1 MYPTLYY
8 LLQVLVCSAVLMVYY
23 LLVLRNKKFHQYN
36 RFYLLGVALVSWIVP
51 LIKIFWQQERSGV
64 RQVDLLN
71 VVAVNNSEMEAMVTS
86 QQHSL
91 DWVSLLPHLYVGVSV
106 FLAVAMLISLYRIY
120 KIYTTHEC
128 SNLQQ
133 FYLVMTRV
141 KGTPFSFF
149 SYIFWNA
156 EIDIQT
162 PAGKQIL
169 QHELT
174 HVKQYHSIDKIVIQ
188 LNLIAGWFNPF
199 FWLLKKELD
208 MIHEFIADK
217 KSVEHGD
224 TASLAQMLLT
234 TAYPGQQFPLTNPF
248 FFSPIKRRLKMLT
261 NTKNP
266 TFNYLRRLIVLPL
279 LALVVLLFAFRA
291 KENTNTVAPLSK
303 TYTVV
308 LNPGHGGIDKG
319 VIASD
324 GTTEAQLTLEI
335 VRQIQALNK
344 NEKIKL
350 VLTRDADVMQS
361 VVAVSEFAN
370 AQSPDLFVSIHM
382 NNIQNGSAANK
393 AKYEGAEIYM
403 AAKEKAVDYDAN
415 YKLANN
421 LAATL
426 QEVGTPFNGVKTRKH
441 GIWVLQAVQCPSA
454 LIEAGYL
461 SNDKDLVKIKDAD
474 YQQKLAASILK
485 GIENYLVDQERGA
498 SIEVKDTTKKV
509 MIVQGYKISPEDT
522 LIASKGNNKSSVVIK
537 MDAAGAAGNAQKP
550 LFILDGEVI
559 SESVMSVI
567 DPNKIESIN
576 ILKDASA
583 VAVFGEKGKGGV
595 VQITTK
601 KGAAGEQLADGRIVI
616 KGRALEEPRK
626 LEEKRIVISADT
638 IVSHGGTVFLKS
650 DNVAA
655 DAVQL
660 NGKTILLKSNN
671 LKDVEFMAKNF
682 DASGNVIEK
691 VKVEI
696 QPKGSS
702 KNSPSLIFI
711 DGEKKTKKELDALSP
726 DQIKSV
732 EVLKG
737 ESAIKEYG
745 AEAKDG
751 VIKITTKKKVNL

>member
-36 RFYLLGVALVSWIVP
+36 RFYLLGVALVSWMVP
-51 LIKIFWQQERSGV
+51 LIKIVWEQERSGV

-71 VVAVNNSEMEAMVTS
+71 VVAVNNSEIEAMVTS

-91 DWVSLLPHLYVGVSV
+91 DWVSLLPHLYVGISV

-174 HVKQYHSIDKIVIQ
+174 HVTQYHSIDKIVIQ

-217 KSVEHGD
+217 KSVENGD
-224 TASLAQMLLT
+224 AASLAQMLLT

-279 LALVVLLFAFRA
+279 LAVVVLLFAFRA
-291 KENTNTVAPLSK
+291 KENTSAVAPLSK

-319 VIASD
+319 AIASD
-324 GTTEAQLTLEI
+324 GTTEAQLSLEV
-335 VRQIQALNK
+335 VRQMQALNK
-344 NEKIKL
+344 NDKIKL
-350 VLTRDADVMQS
+350 VLTRDADVFQS

-370 AQSPDLFVSIHM
+370 AQSPDLFVSIHL
-382 NNIQNGSAANK
+382 NNAEGTSANK
-393 AKYEGAEIYM
+393 TKYEGAEIYM
-403 AAKEKAVDYDAN
+403 AAKDKAVDYDAN
-415 YKLANN
+415 FKLANN

-426 QEVGTPFNGVKTRKH
+426 KEAGTPFNGVKTRNK

-461 SNDKDLVKIKDAD
+461 SNNKELAKIKDAD
-474 YQQKLAASILK
+474 YQKKLAASILR
-485 GIENYLVDQERGA
+485 GIENYLIDQEKGA

-537 MDAAGAAGNAQKP
+537 MDAAGGTGNAQKP

-601 KGAAGEQLADGRIVI
+601 KGKTDDAPAAGRIVLRGVPTDNS
-616 KGRALEEPRK
+616 KVLEERV
-626 LEEKRIVISADT
+626 L
-638 IVSHGGTVFLKS
+638 IVSDTVQLNGKTVFVKS
-650 DNVAA
+650 DNVAD
-655 DAVQL
+655 DAVEL
-660 NGKTILLKSNN
+660 KGKTILLKSNN
-671 LKDVEFMAKNF
+671 LKDVEFMAKGLSEA
-682 DASGNVIEK
+682 DKKSGVTFSG
-691 VKVEI
+691 V
-696 QPKGSS
+696 
-702 KNSPSLIFI
+702 SLILI

-732 EVLKG
+732 QILKG
-737 ESAIKEYG
+737 DALIKEYG
-745 AEAKDG
+745 PDAKNG
-751 VIKITTKKKVNL
+751 VMKISTKKKADL

>member
-36 RFYLLGVALVSWIVP
+36 RFYLLGVAVVSWIVP
-51 LIKIFWQQERSGV
+51 LIKIVWDQQHTGV
-64 RQVDLLN
+64 RQVDLLT
-71 VVAVNNSEMEAMVTS
+71 VVAAGNSEIEALVAS
-86 QQHSL
+86 KQESL
-91 DWVSLLPHLYVGVSV
+91 DWVSLLPNLYVGVS
-106 FLAVAMLISLYRIY
+106 FCLAIAMVISLYRIY

-133 FYLVMTRV
+133 FYLVMTRE

-174 HVKQYHSIDKIVIQ
+174 HVKQYHSIDKIGIQ

-199 FWLLKKELD
+199 FWLLRKELD

-217 KSVEHGD
+217 KSVENGD
-224 TASLAQMLLT
+224 AASLAQMLLT

-261 NTKNP
+261 NVKNP
-266 TFNYLRRLIVLPL
+266 SFSYARRIVVLPL
-279 LALVVLLFAFRA
+279 LSIVVLLFAFRA
-291 KENTNTVAPLSK
+291 KEEKMIAP
-303 TYTVV
+303 
-308 LNPGHGGIDKG
+308 
-319 VIASD
+319 
-324 GTTEAQLTLEI
+324 
-335 VRQIQALNK
+335 
-344 NEKIKL
+344 
-350 VLTRDADVMQS
+350 
-361 VVAVSEFAN
+361 VS
-370 AQSPDLFVSIHM
+370 M
-382 NNIQNGSAANK
+382 
-393 AKYEGAEIYM
+393 M
-403 AAKEKAVDYDAN
+403 
-415 YKLANN
+415 
-421 LAATL
+421 
-426 QEVGTPFNGVKTRKH
+426 
-441 GIWVLQAVQCPSA
+441 
-454 LIEAGYL
+454 
-461 SNDKDLVKIKDAD
+461 
-474 YQQKLAASILK
+474 
-485 GIENYLVDQERGA
+485 
-498 SIEVKDTTKKV
+498 DTTKKV

-522 LIASKGNNKSSVVIK
+522 LIASKEKSKSVVIK
-537 MDAAGAAGNAQKP
+537 MDGAGASSNGQKP

-559 SESVMSVI
+559 SESIMSVI

-601 KGAAGEQLADGRIVI
+601 KGGSDAAPANGRIVLRGVPTDNS
-616 KGRALEEPRK
+616 KVLEERV
-626 LEEKRIVISADT
+626 LIISDT
-638 IVSHGGTVFLKS
+638 VEAK
-650 DNVAA
+650 
-655 DAVQL
+655 
-660 NGKTILLKSNN
+660 GKTILLKSNN

-682 DASGNVIEK
+682 DGAGIVVEETKGDGKKSGITFS
-691 VKVEI
+691 
-696 QPKGSS
+696 GSPS
-702 KNSPSLIFI
+702 GSTPSLIFV

-732 EVLKG
+732 QVLKG

>member
-36 RFYLLGVALVSWIVP
+36 RFYLLGVAVVSWIVP
-51 LIKIFWQQERSGV
+51 LIKIVWEQQHAGV
-64 RQVDLLN
+64 RQVDLLT
-71 VVAVNNSEMEAMVTS
+71 VVAAGNSEIEALVAS
-86 QQHSL
+86 KQESL
-91 DWVSLLPHLYVGVSV
+91 DWVSLLPNLYVGVSIC
-106 FLAVAMLISLYRIY
+106 LAIAMIISLYRIY

-128 SNLQQ
+128 SNLQE

-174 HVKQYHSIDKIVIQ
+174 HVTQYHSIDKIVIQ

-217 KSVEHGD
+217 KSVENGD
-224 TASLAQMLLT
+224 AASLAQMLLT

-261 NTKNP
+261 NVKNP
-266 TFNYLRRLIVLPL
+266 SFSYARRIVVLPL
-279 LALVVLLFAFRA
+279 LSIVVLLFAFRA
-291 KENTNTVAPLSK
+291 KEEKMIAP
-303 TYTVV
+303 
-308 LNPGHGGIDKG
+308 
-319 VIASD
+319 
-324 GTTEAQLTLEI
+324 
-335 VRQIQALNK
+335 
-344 NEKIKL
+344 
-350 VLTRDADVMQS
+350 
-361 VVAVSEFAN
+361 VS
-370 AQSPDLFVSIHM
+370 M
-382 NNIQNGSAANK
+382 
-393 AKYEGAEIYM
+393 M
-403 AAKEKAVDYDAN
+403 
-415 YKLANN
+415 
-421 LAATL
+421 
-426 QEVGTPFNGVKTRKH
+426 
-441 GIWVLQAVQCPSA
+441 
-454 LIEAGYL
+454 
-461 SNDKDLVKIKDAD
+461 
-474 YQQKLAASILK
+474 
-485 GIENYLVDQERGA
+485 
-498 SIEVKDTTKKV
+498 DTTKKV

-522 LIASKGNNKSSVVIK
+522 LIASKEKSKSVVIK
-537 MDAAGAAGNAQKP
+537 MDGAGASSNGQKP

-559 SESVMSVI
+559 SESVMKVI

-601 KGAAGEQLADGRIVI
+601 KGGSDAAPANGRIVLRGVPTDNS
-616 KGRALEEPRK
+616 KVFEERV
-626 LEEKRIVISADT
+626 LIISDT
-638 IVSHGGTVFLKS
+638 VEAK
-650 DNVAA
+650 
-655 DAVQL
+655 
-660 NGKTILLKSNN
+660 GKTILLKSNN

-682 DASGNVIEK
+682 DGAGIVVEETKGDGKKSGITFS
-691 VKVEI
+691 
-696 QPKGSS
+696 G
-702 KNSPSLIFI
+702 SPSGSTPGLILV

-732 EVLKG
+732 QVLKG
-737 ESAIKEYG
+737 ESVIKEYG
-745 AEAKDG
+745 PEAKDG

>member
-36 RFYLLGVALVSWIVP
+36 RFYLLGVALVSWMVP
-51 LIKIFWQQERSGV
+51 LIKIVWEQERSGV

-86 QQHSL
+86 QQQSL
-91 DWVSLLPHLYVGVSV
+91 DWVSLLPHLYVGISV
-106 FLAVAMLISLYRIY
+106 FLLVAMLVSLYRIY

-133 FYLVMTRV
+133 FYLVMTREN
-141 KGTPFSFF
+141 GTPFSFF

-174 HVKQYHSIDKIVIQ
+174 HVTQYHSIDKIVIQ

-217 KSVEHGD
+217 KSVENGD
-224 TASLAQMLLT
+224 AASLAQMLLT

-393 AKYEGAEIYM
+393 AKYEGSEIYM

-537 MDAAGAAGNAQKP
+537 MDAAGGAGNAQKP

-559 SESVMSVI
+559 SESVMKVI
-567 DPNKIESIN
+567 DPTKIESIN

-601 KGAAGEQLADGRIVI
+601 EGKTNDASATGRIVVR
-616 KGRALEEPRK
+616 GMPLDNSRTF
-626 LEEKRIVISADT
+626 EEKRIIISADT
-638 IVSHGGTVFLKS
+638 IVSHGGTVLLKS

-655 DAVQL
+655 DAVEL
-660 NGKTILLKSNN
+660 KGKTILLKSNN
-671 LKDVEFMAKNF
+671 LKDVEFMAKGLSES
-682 DASGNVIEK
+682 DKKSGVTFSG
-691 VKVEI
+691 V
-696 QPKGSS
+696 
-702 KNSPSLIFI
+702 SLILI

-732 EVLKG
+732 QVLKG
-737 ESAIKEYG
+737 DALIKEYG
-745 AEAKDG
+745 PDAKNG
-751 VIKITTKKKVNL
+751 VIKITTKKKADL

>member
-36 RFYLLGVALVSWIVP
+36 RFYLLGVALVSWMVP
-51 LIKIFWQQERSGV
+51 LIKIVWEQERSGV
-64 RQVDLLN
+64 RQVDLLT
-71 VVAVNNSEMEAMVTS
+71 VVAANNSEMEAMVTS
-86 QQHSL
+86 QQQSL
-91 DWVSLLPHLYVGVSV
+91 DWVSLLPNLYMAVCI
-106 FLAVAMLISLYRIY
+106 FLLSAMLVSLYRIY

-133 FYLVMTRV
+133 FYLVMTRE

-174 HVKQYHSIDKIVIQ
+174 HVTQYHSIDKIVIQ

-199 FWLLKKELD
+199 FWLLEKELD

-261 NTKNP
+261 STKNP

-279 LALVVLLFAFRA
+279 LAVVVLLFAFRA
-291 KENTNTVAPLSK
+291 KENTNTIVPLSK

-308 LNPGHGGIDKG
+308 LNAGHGGEDKG
-319 VIASD
+319 AIAAD
-324 GTTEAQLTLEI
+324 GTTEAQLSLEI

-370 AQSPDLFVSIHM
+370 AQSPDLFVSIHL
-382 NNIQNGSAANK
+382 NNVEGTSANK
-393 AKYEGAEIYM
+393 TKYEGAEIYM
-403 AAKEKAVDYDAN
+403 AAKDKAVDYDAN

-426 QEVGTPFNGVKTRKH
+426 QEVATPFNGVKTRNK
-441 GIWVLQAVQCPSA
+441 GIWVLEAVQCPSA

-461 SNDKDLVKIKDAD
+461 SNNKELAKIKDAD

-485 GIENYLVDQERGA
+485 GIENYLIDQERGA
-498 SIEVKDTTKKV
+498 SDVVKDTTKKV

-522 LIASKGNNKSSVVIK
+522 LIASKGNNKSVVIR
-537 MDAAGAAGNAQKP
+537 MDGAGTSSNGQKP

-559 SESVMSVI
+559 SESVMKVI

-583 VAVFGEKGKGGV
+583 IAVFGEKGKGGV

-601 KGAAGEQLADGRIVI
+601 KGGSEDAEATGRIVVRGVPLDNS
-616 KGRALEEPRK
+616 KVLEERV
-626 LEEKRIVISADT
+626 LIISDT
-638 IVSHGGTVFLKS
+638 
-650 DNVAA
+650 
-655 DAVQL
+655 VQL
-660 NGKTILLKSNN
+660 NGKTVLLKSNN
-671 LKDVEFMAKNF
+671 LKDVRFMENSLKDIRFVERSTVEAGKK
-682 DASGNVIEK
+682 SGVTFS
-691 VKVEI
+691 V
-696 QPKGSS
+696 GSDF
-702 KNSPSLIFI
+702 KESPSLIFV
-711 DGEKKTKKELDALSP
+711 DGEKKTKKEMDALSP

-732 EVLKG
+732 EILKG
-737 ESAIKEYG
+737 ESAIKAYG
-745 AEAKDG
+745 TEAKDG

>member
-51 LIKIFWQQERSGV
+51 LIKIFWHQERSGV

-71 VVAVNNSEMEAMVTS
+71 VVAVNNSEMEALVTS
-86 QQHSL
+86 KQESL
-91 DWVSLLPHLYVGVSV
+91 DLLSLLPNLYVGVSG
-106 FLAVAMLISLYRIY
+106 FLAVAMLVSLYRIY

-133 FYLVMTRV
+133 FYLIMTRV

-149 SYIFWNA
+149 NYIFWNA

-174 HVKQYHSIDKIVIQ
+174 HVTQYHSIDKIVIQ

-224 TASLAQMLLT
+224 TASFAQMLLT

-291 KENTNTVAPLSK
+291 KENTNAVAPLSK

-382 NNIQNGSAANK
+382 NSIHNGSAANK

-403 AAKEKAVDYDAN
+403 AAKDKAVNYDAN

-426 QEVGTPFNGVKTRKH
+426 QEAGTPFNGLKTRKH
-441 GIWVLQAVQCPSA
+441 GIWVLQAVKCPSA

-461 SNDKDLVKIKDAD
+461 SNNNELAKIKEAG

-485 GIENYLVDQERGA
+485 GIENYLVDQEKGMG
-498 SIEVKDTTKKV
+498 SVVIDTIKKA
-509 MIVQGYKISPEDT
+509 IRVQGFKISPEDT
-522 LIASKGNNKSSVVIK
+522 LIASKENSKTVVIK
-537 MDAAGAAGNAQKP
+537 MDGAGGANNGQKP
-550 LFILDGEVI
+550 LYVLDGEVI
-559 SESVMSVI
+559 SESIMKVI
-567 DPNKIESIN
+567 DPNKIEAIN
-576 ILKDASA
+576 VLKGPSASSLY
-583 VAVFGEKGKGGV
+583 GDKGKDGV
-595 VQITTK
+595 IMITTK
-601 KGAAGEQLADGRIVI
+601 KGNAGKEDRGPIVVQGYKIDKQAAGKDGKIEIV
-616 KGRALEEPRK
+616 
-626 LEEKRIVISADT
+626 ADT
-638 IVSHGGTVFLKS
+638 VV
-650 DNVAA
+650 VA
-655 DAVQL
+655 
-660 NGKTILLKSNN
+660 NGKTVFIKSPN
-671 LKDVEFMAKNF
+671 LKDGEFMAKNF

-696 QPKGSS
+696 QEKGGS
-702 KNSPSLIFI
+702 KTSPSLIFV
-711 DGEKKTKKELDALSP
+711 DGEKKTKKEMDALSP

-732 EVLKG
+732 EIIKG
-737 ESAIKEYG
+737 ESAIKAYG
-745 AEAKDG
+745 PDAKDG
-751 VIKITTKKKVNL
+751 VIKITTKKKVDL

>member
-8 LLQVLVCSAVLMVYY
+8 LLQVLVCSAVLIVYY

-71 VVAVNNSEMEAMVTS
+71 VVAVNNSEIEAMVTS
-86 QQHSL
+86 QQQSL

-106 FLAVAMLISLYRIY
+106 FLAVAMLVSLYRIY

-128 SNLQQ
+128 TNLQQ

-174 HVKQYHSIDKIVIQ
+174 HVTQYHSIDKIVIQ

-224 TASLAQMLLT
+224 AASLAQMLLT

-426 QEVGTPFNGVKTRKH
+426 QEIGTPFNGVKTREK

-461 SNDKDLVKIKDAD
+461 SNNKELAKIKDAD
-474 YQQKLAASILK
+474 YQKKLAASILR
-485 GIENYLVDQERGA
+485 GIENYLIDQEKGA
-498 SIEVKDTTKKV
+498 SMEVRDTTKKV

-522 LIASKGNNKSSVVIK
+522 LIASKGSNKSSVVIK
-537 MDAAGAAGNAQKP
+537 MDAAGGANNGQKP
-550 LFILDGEVI
+550 LYVLDGEVI
-559 SESVMSVI
+559 SESIMKVI
-567 DPNKIESIN
+567 DPNKIEAIN
-576 ILKDASA
+576 VLKGPSASSLY
-583 VAVFGEKGKGGV
+583 GDKGKDGV
-595 VQITTK
+595 IMITTK
-601 KGAAGEQLADGRIVI
+601 KGNAGKEDRGPIVVQGYKIDKQAAGKDGKIEIV
-616 KGRALEEPRK
+616 
-626 LEEKRIVISADT
+626 ADT
-638 IVSHGGTVFLKS
+638 VVI
-650 DNVAA
+650 A
-655 DAVQL
+655 
-660 NGKTILLKSNN
+660 NGKTVFIKSNN
-671 LKDVEFMAKNF
+671 LKDGEFMATNF
-682 DASGNVIEK
+682 DGAGNVIEK

-732 EVLKG
+732 QVLKG
-737 ESAIKEYG
+737 ESVIKEYG
-745 AEAKDG
+745 PEAKDG
-751 VIKITTKKKVNL
+751 VIKITTKKKVDL

>member
-8 LLQVLVCSAVLMVYY
+8 LLQVLVCSTVLMGYY

-71 VVAVNNSEMEAMVTS
+71 VVATNNSEMEALVTS
-86 QQHSL
+86 KQHSL
-91 DWVSLLPHLYVGVSV
+91 DWVSLLPHLYIGISV
-106 FLAVAMLISLYRIY
+106 FLAVAMLVSLYRIY
-120 KIYTTHEC
+120 KIYREHEC
-128 SNLQQ
+128 ANLQQ

-174 HVKQYHSIDKIVIQ
+174 HVKQYHTIDKIVIQ

-224 TASLAQMLLT
+224 AASLAQMLLT

-261 NTKNP
+261 NVKNP
-266 TFNYLRRLIVLPL
+266 SFSYARRIVVLPL
-279 LALVVLLFAFRA
+279 LSIVVLLFSFRT
-291 KENTNTVAPLSK
+291 KEEKMIAP
-303 TYTVV
+303 
-308 LNPGHGGIDKG
+308 
-319 VIASD
+319 
-324 GTTEAQLTLEI
+324 
-335 VRQIQALNK
+335 
-344 NEKIKL
+344 
-350 VLTRDADVMQS
+350 
-361 VVAVSEFAN
+361 VS
-370 AQSPDLFVSIHM
+370 M
-382 NNIQNGSAANK
+382 
-393 AKYEGAEIYM
+393 M
-403 AAKEKAVDYDAN
+403 
-415 YKLANN
+415 
-421 LAATL
+421 
-426 QEVGTPFNGVKTRKH
+426 
-441 GIWVLQAVQCPSA
+441 
-454 LIEAGYL
+454 
-461 SNDKDLVKIKDAD
+461 
-474 YQQKLAASILK
+474 
-485 GIENYLVDQERGA
+485 
-498 SIEVKDTTKKV
+498 DTTKKV

-537 MDAAGAAGNAQKP
+537 MDAAGGVGNAQKP

-559 SESVMSVI
+559 SESVMKVI
-567 DPNKIESIN
+567 DPTKIESIN
-576 ILKDASA
+576 ILKDQAA
-583 VAVFGEKGKGGV
+583 VAVFGEKGKAGV

-601 KGAAGEQLADGRIVI
+601 KGAASEQLADGRIVI

-626 LEEKRIVISADT
+626 VEEKRIIIMADSVET
-638 IVSHGGTVFLKS
+638 K
-650 DNVAA
+650 
-655 DAVQL
+655 
-660 NGKTILLKSNN
+660 GKTVLLKSNN

-682 DASGNVIEK
+682 DGDGLVIEE
-691 VKVEI
+691 VMGS
-696 QPKGSS
+696 KGNGKKSAITFS
-702 KNSPSLIFI
+702 GSPSGSTPSLIFV

-732 EVLKG
+732 QVIKG

-751 VIKITTKKKVNL
+751 VIKITTKKKVDL

>member
-71 VVAVNNSEMEAMVTS
+71 VVAVNNSEIEAMVTS

-91 DWVSLLPHLYVGVSV
+91 DWVSLLPSLYVAVCI
-106 FLAVAMLISLYRIY
+106 FLLSAMLFSLYRIY

-133 FYLVMTRV
+133 FYLVMTRE

-174 HVKQYHSIDKIVIQ
+174 HVTQYHSIDKIVIQ

-279 LALVVLLFAFRA
+279 LAVVVLLFAFRA

-393 AKYEGAEIYM
+393 AKYEGSEIYM

-537 MDAAGAAGNAQKP
+537 MDAAGGAGNAQKP

-559 SESVMSVI
+559 SESVMKVI
-567 DPNKIESIN
+567 DPTKIESIN

-601 KGAAGEQLADGRIVI
+601 EGKTNDASATGRIVVR
-616 KGRALEEPRK
+616 GMPLDNSRTF
-626 LEEKRIVISADT
+626 EEKRIIISADT
-638 IVSHGGTVFLKS
+638 IVSHGGTVLLKS

-655 DAVQL
+655 DAVEL
-660 NGKTILLKSNN
+660 KGKTILLKSNN
-671 LKDVEFMAKNF
+671 LKDVEFMAKGLSES
-682 DASGNVIEK
+682 DKKSGVTFSG
-691 VKVEI
+691 V
-696 QPKGSS
+696 
-702 KNSPSLIFI
+702 SLILI

-732 EVLKG
+732 QILKG
-737 ESAIKEYG
+737 DALIKEYG
-745 AEAKDG
+745 PDAKNG
-751 VIKITTKKKVNL
+751 VMKISTKKKADL

>member
-174 HVKQYHSIDKIVIQ
+174 HVTQYHSIDKIVIQ

-224 TASLAQMLLT
+224 AASLAQMLLT

-279 LALVVLLFAFRA
+279 LAVVVLLFAFRA
-291 KENTNTVAPLSK
+291 KENTSAVAPLSK

-319 VIASD
+319 AIASD
-324 GTTEAQLTLEI
+324 GTTESQVSLEI
-335 VRQIQALNK
+335 VRQMQALNK

-350 VLTRDADVMQS
+350 VLTRNTDVFQS
-361 VVAVSEFAN
+361 VVAVTEFAN
-370 AQSPDLFVSIHM
+370 AQSPDLFVSIHL
-382 NNIQNGSAANK
+382 NNAEGTSANK
-393 AKYEGAEIYM
+393 TKYEGAEIYM
-403 AAKEKAVDYDAN
+403 AAKDKAVDYDAN

-426 QEVGTPFNGVKTRKH
+426 QEAGTPFNGVKTRNK

-461 SNDKDLVKIKDAD
+461 SNNKELAKIKDAD
-474 YQQKLAASILK
+474 YQKKLAASILR
-485 GIENYLVDQERGA
+485 GIENYLIDQEKGA
-498 SIEVKDTTKKV
+498 SIEVRDTTKKV

-537 MDAAGAAGNAQKP
+537 MDAAGGTSNGQKP

-601 KGAAGEQLADGRIVI
+601 KGGGYEVV
-616 KGRALEEPRK
+616 KGRPLDNSRVLEERV
-626 LEEKRIVISADT
+626 L
-638 IVSHGGTVFLKS
+638 IVSDTVQLNGKTVFVKS
-650 DNVAA
+650 DNVAD
-655 DAVQL
+655 DAVEL
-660 NGKTILLKSNN
+660 KGKTILLKSNN
-671 LKDVEFMAKNF
+671 LKDVEFMAKGLSEA
-682 DASGNVIEK
+682 DKKSGITFS
-691 VKVEI
+691 
-696 QPKGSS
+696 G
-702 KNSPSLIFI
+702 SPSGSTPGLILI

-732 EVLKG
+732 QVLKG
-737 ESAIKEYG
+737 ESVIKEYG
-745 AEAKDG
+745 PEAKDG
-751 VIKITTKKKVNL
+751 VIKITTKKKVDL

>member
-91 DWVSLLPHLYVGVSV
+91 DWVSLLPHLYVGISV
-106 FLAVAMLISLYRIY
+106 FLAVAMLVSLYRIY

-174 HVKQYHSIDKIVIQ
+174 HVTQYHSIDKIVIQ

-224 TASLAQMLLT
+224 AASLAQMLLT

-279 LALVVLLFAFRA
+279 LAVVVLLFAFRA
-291 KENTNTVAPLSK
+291 KENTSAVAPLSK

-319 VIASD
+319 AIASD
-324 GTTEAQLTLEI
+324 GTTESQLSLEI
-335 VRQIQALNK
+335 VRQMQALNK

-350 VLTRDADVMQS
+350 VLTRNTDVFQS

-370 AQSPDLFVSIHM
+370 AQSPDLFVSIHL
-382 NNIQNGSAANK
+382 NNAEGTSANK
-393 AKYEGAEIYM
+393 TKYEGAEIYM
-403 AAKEKAVDYDAN
+403 AAKDKAVDYDAN

-421 LAATL
+421 LAATF
-426 QEVGTPFNGVKTRKH
+426 QEIGTPFNGVKTRNK

-461 SNDKDLVKIKDAD
+461 SNNKELAKIKDAD
-474 YQQKLAASILK
+474 YQKKLAASILR
-485 GIENYLVDQERGA
+485 GIENYLIDQEKGA

-522 LIASKGNNKSSVVIK
+522 LIASKGNNKSVVIK
-537 MDAAGAAGNAQKP
+537 MDGAGLTNQFVWSGEGSSNNGQKP

-601 KGAAGEQLADGRIVI
+601 KGKTNDAPAAGRIVLRGVPTDNS
-616 KGRALEEPRK
+616 KVLKE
-626 LEEKRIVISADT
+626 LVVINTDT
-638 IVSHGGTVFLKS
+638 
-650 DNVAA
+650 
-655 DAVQL
+655 VQS
-660 NGKTILLKSNN
+660 NGKTVFVKSNN
-671 LKDVEFMAKNF
+671 LKDGEFMATNF
-682 DASGNVIEK
+682 DGAGNVIEK

>member
-1 MYPTLYY
+1 
-8 LLQVLVCSAVLMVYY
+8 
-23 LLVLRNKKFHQYN
+23 
-36 RFYLLGVALVSWIVP
+36 
-51 LIKIFWQQERSGV
+51 
-64 RQVDLLN
+64 
-71 VVAVNNSEMEAMVTS
+71 
-86 QQHSL
+86 
-91 DWVSLLPHLYVGVSV
+91 
-106 FLAVAMLISLYRIY
+106 
-120 KIYTTHEC
+120 
-128 SNLQQ
+128 
-133 FYLVMTRV
+133 
-141 KGTPFSFF
+141 
-149 SYIFWNA
+149 
-156 EIDIQT
+156 
-162 PAGKQIL
+162 
-169 QHELT
+169 
-174 HVKQYHSIDKIVIQ
+174 
-188 LNLIAGWFNPF
+188 
-199 FWLLKKELD
+199 
-208 MIHEFIADK
+208 
-217 KSVEHGD
+217 
-224 TASLAQMLLT
+224 MLLT

-279 LALVVLLFAFRA
+279 LAVVVLLFAFRA
-291 KENTNTVAPLSK
+291 KENMNTIVPLSK

-308 LNPGHGGIDKG
+308 LNAGHGGEDKG
-319 VIASD
+319 AIAAD
-324 GTTEAQLTLEI
+324 GTTEAQLSLEI

-370 AQSPDLFVSIHM
+370 AQSPDLFVSIHL
-382 NNIQNGSAANK
+382 NSAEGTSANK
-393 AKYEGAEIYM
+393 TKYEGAEIYM
-403 AAKEKAVDYDAN
+403 AAKDKAVDYDAN

-426 QEVGTPFNGVKTRKH
+426 QEIGTPFNGVKTREK

-461 SNDKDLVKIKDAD
+461 SNNKELAKIKDAD
-474 YQQKLAASILK
+474 YQKKLAASILR
-485 GIENYLVDQERGA
+485 GIENYLIDQEKGA
-498 SIEVKDTTKKV
+498 SIEVRDTTKKV
-509 MIVQGYKISPEDT
+509 IIVQGYKISPEDT

-537 MDAAGAAGNAQKP
+537 MDAAGGVGNAQKP

-583 VAVFGEKGKGGV
+583 VAIFGEKGKGGV

-601 KGAAGEQLADGRIVI
+601 KGKTNDAPATGRIVLR
-616 KGRALEEPRK
+616 GVPLDNSRVLEERV
-626 LEEKRIVISADT
+626 L
-638 IVSHGGTVFLKS
+638 IVSDT
-650 DNVAA
+650 
-655 DAVQL
+655 VQL
-660 NGKTILLKSNN
+660 NGKTVFVKSNN
-671 LKDVEFMAKNF
+671 LKDGEFMATNF
-682 DASGNVIEK
+682 DGAGNVIEK

>member
-174 HVKQYHSIDKIVIQ
+174 HVTQYHSIDKIVIQ

-224 TASLAQMLLT
+224 AASLAQMLLT

-261 NTKNP
+261 NVKKP
-266 TFNYLRRLIVLPL
+266 SFSYARRIVVLPL
-279 LALVVLLFAFRA
+279 LSIVVLLFSFRT
-291 KENTNTVAPLSK
+291 KEEKMIAP
-303 TYTVV
+303 
-308 LNPGHGGIDKG
+308 
-319 VIASD
+319 
-324 GTTEAQLTLEI
+324 
-335 VRQIQALNK
+335 
-344 NEKIKL
+344 
-350 VLTRDADVMQS
+350 
-361 VVAVSEFAN
+361 VS
-370 AQSPDLFVSIHM
+370 M
-382 NNIQNGSAANK
+382 
-393 AKYEGAEIYM
+393 M
-403 AAKEKAVDYDAN
+403 
-415 YKLANN
+415 
-421 LAATL
+421 
-426 QEVGTPFNGVKTRKH
+426 
-441 GIWVLQAVQCPSA
+441 
-454 LIEAGYL
+454 
-461 SNDKDLVKIKDAD
+461 
-474 YQQKLAASILK
+474 
-485 GIENYLVDQERGA
+485 
-498 SIEVKDTTKKV
+498 DTTKKV
-509 MIVQGYKISPEDT
+509 MIVQGYKISPQDT
-522 LIASKGNNKSSVVIK
+522 LITSKGNNKSSVVIK
-537 MDAAGAAGNAQKP
+537 MDGAGLTNQFVWSGEGSSNNGQKP

-601 KGAAGEQLADGRIVI
+601 KGGSEDAPATGRIVVRGDRVI
-616 KGRALEEPRK
+616 ANSRILEEGV
-626 LEEKRIVISADT
+626 VIISDT
-638 IVSHGGTVFLKS
+638 
-650 DNVAA
+650 
-655 DAVQL
+655 VQL
-660 NGKTILLKSNN
+660 NGKTVLLKSNN
-671 LKDVEFMAKNF
+671 LKDVRFMENSLKDIRFVERSTVEAGKK
-682 DASGNVIEK
+682 SGITFSV
-691 VKVEI
+691 
-696 QPKGSS
+696 GSDF
-702 KNSPSLIFI
+702 KESPSLIFV
-711 DGEKKTKKELDALSP
+711 DGEKKTKKEMDALSP

-732 EVLKG
+732 EILKG
-737 ESAIKEYG
+737 ESAIKAYG
-745 AEAKDG
+745 PDAKDG

>member
-36 RFYLLGVALVSWIVP
+36 RFYLIGVAIISWIVP
-51 LIKIFWQQERSGV
+51 LVKIVWEEQHAGV
-64 RQVDLLN
+64 RQVELLN
-71 VVAVNNSEMEAMVTS
+71 VVAAGNSEIEALVAS
-86 QQHSL
+86 RQESL
-91 DWVSLLPHLYVGVSV
+91 DWVSFIPNLYVGVS
-106 FLAVAMLISLYRIY
+106 FCLAIAMGISLYRIY

-133 FYLVMTRV
+133 FYLVMTRE

-174 HVKQYHSIDKIVIQ
+174 HVKQYHSIDKIGMQ
-188 LNLIAGWFNPF
+188 LILIVGWFNPF
-199 FWLLKKELD
+199 FWLLRKELD

-217 KSVEHGD
+217 KSVENGD
-224 TASLAQMLLT
+224 AASLAQMLLT

-261 NTKNP
+261 TNQNP
-266 TFNYLRRLIVLPL
+266 TFNYVRRLIALPL
-279 LALVVLLFAFRA
+279 LAVVVLLFAFRA
-291 KENTNTVAPLSK
+291 KENTNAVAPLSK

-308 LNPGHGGIDKG
+308 LNAGHGGEDKG
-319 VIASD
+319 AIAAD
-324 GTTEAQLTLEI
+324 GTTEAQLTLAI
-335 VRQIQALNK
+335 VSQMQALNK
-344 NEKIKL
+344 NDKIKL
-350 VLTRDADVMQS
+350 VLTRDADVTQS

-370 AQSPDLFVSIHM
+370 AQSPDLFVSIHV
-382 NNIQNGSAANK
+382 NNVDGSAANK

-403 AAKEKAVDYDAN
+403 AAKEKAVNYDAN
-415 YKLANN
+415 YKLANY

-426 QEVGTPFNGVKTRKH
+426 QEVGTPFNGVKTRET

-461 SNDKDLVKIKDAD
+461 SNNKELAKIKDAD

-485 GIENYLVDQERGA
+485 GIENYLSNQERGT
-498 SIEVKDTTKKV
+498 SNVVIDTTKKV

-522 LIASKGNNKSSVVIK
+522 LIASKEKSKSFVIR
-537 MDAAGAAGNAQKP
+537 MDGAGASSNGQKP

-559 SESVMSVI
+559 SESVMKVI

-601 KGAAGEQLADGRIVI
+601 KGGSEDAAVTGRV
-616 KGRALEEPRK
+616 
-626 LEEKRIVISADT
+626 
-638 IVSHGGTVFLKS
+638 VFRDLPS
-650 DNVAA
+650 DNSKVFEERVLIIS
-655 DAVQL
+655 DTMQL
-660 NGKTILLKSNN
+660 NGKSVILKSNN
-671 LKDVEFMAKNF
+671 LKDIQFMEKGLVEAGKK
-682 DASGNVIEK
+682 SGVTFS
-691 VKVEI
+691 V
-696 QPKGSS
+696 GSDF
-702 KNSPSLIFI
+702 KESPSLIFV

-732 EVLKG
+732 QILKG

-745 AEAKDG
+745 PEAKDG

>member
-1 MYPTLYY
+1 
-8 LLQVLVCSAVLMVYY
+8 
-23 LLVLRNKKFHQYN
+23 
-36 RFYLLGVALVSWIVP
+36 
-51 LIKIFWQQERSGV
+51 
-64 RQVDLLN
+64 
-71 VVAVNNSEMEAMVTS
+71 
-86 QQHSL
+86 
-91 DWVSLLPHLYVGVSV
+91 
-106 FLAVAMLISLYRIY
+106 
-120 KIYTTHEC
+120 
-128 SNLQQ
+128 
-133 FYLVMTRV
+133 
-141 KGTPFSFF
+141 
-149 SYIFWNA
+149 
-156 EIDIQT
+156 
-162 PAGKQIL
+162 
-169 QHELT
+169 
-174 HVKQYHSIDKIVIQ
+174 VIQ

-224 TASLAQMLLT
+224 AASLAQMLLT

-261 NTKNP
+261 TNQNP
-266 TFNYLRRLIVLPL
+266 TFNYVRRLIALPL
-279 LALVVLLFAFRA
+279 LAVVVLLFAFRA
-291 KENTNTVAPLSK
+291 KENTNVVAPLSK

-308 LNPGHGGIDKG
+308 LNAGHGGDDKG
-319 VIASD
+319 AIASD
-324 GTTEAQLTLEI
+324 GTTESQLSLEI
-335 VRQIQALNK
+335 VRQMQALNK
-344 NEKIKL
+344 NKKIKL

-522 LIASKGNNKSSVVIK
+522 LIASKGNNKSVVIK
-537 MDAAGAAGNAQKP
+537 MDAAGGTGNAQKP

-559 SESVMSVI
+559 SESVMKVI

-601 KGAAGEQLADGRIVI
+601 EGKNNDAPATGRIVVRGMPLDNSRTLDERVLI
-616 KGRALEEPRK
+616 
-626 LEEKRIVISADT
+626 ISDT
-638 IVSHGGTVFLKS
+638 
-650 DNVAA
+650 
-655 DAVQL
+655 VQL
-660 NGKTILLKSNN
+660 NGKTVLFKSNN
-671 LKDVEFMAKNF
+671 LKDVQFMEKNLEE
-682 DASGNVIEK
+682 AGKKSGITFS
-691 VKVEI
+691 
-696 QPKGSS
+696 G
-702 KNSPSLIFI
+702 SPSGSTPALILI

-732 EVLKG
+732 QVLKG
-737 ESAIKEYG
+737 DALIKEYG

-751 VIKITTKKKVNL
+751 VIKITTKKKADL